1 MSGSALAQ
9 GTPRGVFLASSQ
21 LGCPANLALT
31 TQLHNY
37 VVANGWTFEPAESAD
52 CLVVV
57 VCSILLEYRRS
68 VTERVQYLLRRY
80 ADKQIVVTGC
90 FVKEDML
97 EAPNLT
103 YIPMAEKDA
112 FDSTFRPFDP
122 SARLRDVSS
131 LSTAAEDSAV
141 REIRDAKAVFDRP
154 YTVSVQTG
162 CLSRCAYCI
171 ERNLFPE
178 IKSMPPADVVSSFRT
193 GLEKGYRNF
202 IVGGT
207 DVCSYGAD
215 LGLDVTDLFDAL
227 FGEVF
232 TGQPG
237 VGVGL
242 KAVEPSRFIRHFEV
256 LKKYFETRRIDWI
269 YLPIE
274 SGSDRVLRTM
284 RRKYRVEEVL
294 QAVAELRRITPS
306 IRIETDFVVCFPT
319 ETAEE
324 FEASLRLLDRFDYS
338 NIVVFN
344 RHRDTEA
351 FSMKDEFGPEE
362 RARRRAVVEA
372 LCARRVETYRPEC
385 RTQIEVPLSLS
396 GGSGLFV
403 LEPRLARRPI

>member
-1 MSGSALAQ
+1 MSGSAPAQ
-9 GTPRGVFLASSQ
+9 GTPRGVFLSSTQ

-52 CLVVV
+52 SLVVV
-57 VCSILLEYRRS
+57 ACSILLEYRRS

-80 ADKQIVVTGC
+80 AGKPVVVTGC
-90 FVKEDML
+90 FVKEDMI

-103 YIPMAEKDA
+103 YIAMAEKDA
-112 FDSTFRPFDP
+112 FDSMFHPFHP
-122 SARLRDVSS
+122 AARLRDVSS

-141 REIRDAKAVFDRP
+141 RELGDSKAVFDRP
-154 YTVSVQTG
+154 YTVSVETG

-178 IKSMPPADVVSSFRT
+178 IHSVPLADVVSSCRT
-193 GLEKGYRNF
+193 GLEKGYKNF
-202 IVGGT
+202 IIGGT

-215 LGLDVTDLFDAL
+215 LGLDVTDLFAAL
-227 FGEVF
+227 FTEVF

-237 VGVGL
+237 VGVGF
-242 KAVEPSRFIRHFEV
+242 KALQPGRFMRHFDV
-256 LKKYFETRRIDWI
+256 LKRYFETRRIDWI

-284 RRKYRVEEVL
+284 RRKYRVDELL
-294 QAVAELRRITPS
+294 QVVAELRRITPS
-306 IRIETDFVVCFPT
+306 LRIETDFVVCFPT
-319 ETAEE
+319 ETTEE
-324 FEASLRLLDRFDYS
+324 FEASLRLLGHFDYS

-344 RHRDTEA
+344 RHRNTEA
-351 FSMKDEFGPEE
+351 FSMQDEFGPEE
-362 RARRRAVVEA
+362 RARRCAVVEA
-372 LCARRVETYRPEC
+372 LCAQRVETYRPEC
-385 RTQIEVPLSLS
+385 RTQIEVPLSPS